1 MEYTPGFL
9 QLGVPLQLAQQGVK
23 KEFRRKRKSL
33 EVTYIL
39 QTSFCQSQTGF
50 FSPKV
55 LVRDFGTN
63 VHCELG
69 CWGCWGITAYLTKE
83 AQAWNILLR
92 EFLTL

>member
-33 EVTYIL
+33 EVIYIL

-50 FSPKV
+50 FPPKYLSGTLV
-55 LVRDFGTN
+55 LMCTVNWVVGG
-63 VHCELG
+63 VG
-69 CWGCWGITAYLTKE
+69 A
-83 AQAWNILLR
+83 LL
-92 EFLTL
+92 LI

>member
-33 EVTYIL
+33 EVIYIFANKFL
-39 QTSFCQSQTGF
+39 SKSNRF
-50 FSPKV
+50 FPPKV